1 MKRLACIVLS
11 LLLLSSL
18 VACQPDASQT
28 GSPPNES
35 SSDVSASSDSSGE
48 AGAYDTPLE
57 ISMSVRY
64 ADQCGTHVRN
74 EIIKEKFNLTFEYVP
89 VNWSDWNEKIRTWI
103 AMDDAPDILHMDLK
117 GAQSNEFKSWAKQ
130 GAFSPFLEE
139 YFASRPNLKKVYD
152 ESPTIPYLKVDG
164 VLYGWPGLNSY
175 RGYDDRVDDPYWTYR
190 RDWAKAVGKYKE
202 NDIYT
207 WEEWL
212 DLIRTVMEEDPG
224 NNGPGNTAGLVM
236 PPWAFPHAPVLLI
249 GPPATDGNESCSYFQ
264 QDGVYVWPP
273 ATEEYKT
280 GVKITYDMYQ
290 EGLIY
295 QDNILF
301 TSSENVDMFVGG
313 LAFAVY
319 AHFGSLNSSSLN
331 MLEAGIIDERSD
343 IGSAAVLAYDGK
355 MYLTQVADYWGVTC
369 FRHDLE
375 QEKIDRAM
383 DLWEYLRTNEGIQMR
398 WMGKEGVDYRVTGP
412 DLYDVE
418 VLWEYDEETQ
428 SYVDPYADF
437 KFEEAQ
443 PAGSVPTPAPYED
456 TFRFDEHKKIF
467 DVFNSGEVDAVLKP
481 YDYFISFGSAPN
493 KDKYGDFA
501 SIVKERF
508 ISLLAQPDIDVE
520 AEWDAFIEEMMPQV
534 QPVLDEINNGE
545 LQ

>member
-1 MKRLACIVLS
+1 MHETVRLYRTFLVAAQFPCRLS
-11 LLLLSSL
+11 TRRKSNRLSSKRIL
-18 VACQPDASQT
+18 LRRLRFLRQL
-28 GSPPNES
+28 
-35 SSDVSASSDSSGE
+35 GE

-313 LAFAVY
+313 ARLCRLRPLWLAEFLLPQ
-319 AHFGSLNSSSLN
+319 H
-331 MLEAGIIDERSD
+331 
-343 IGSAAVLAYDGK
+343 
-355 MYLTQVADYWGVTC
+355 
-369 FRHDLE
+369 
-375 QEKIDRAM
+375 
-383 DLWEYLRTNEGIQMR
+383 
-398 WMGKEGVDYRVTGP
+398 
-412 DLYDVE
+412 
-418 VLWEYDEETQ
+418 
-428 SYVDPYADF
+428 
-437 KFEEAQ
+437 
-443 PAGSVPTPAPYED
+443 AGSRHHRRALRHW
-456 TFRFDEHKKIF
+456 FRGGIGLRRQ
-467 DVFNSGEVDAVLKP
+467 DVSHPGC
-481 YDYFISFGSAPN
+481 G
-493 KDKYGDFA
+493 
-501 SIVKERF
+501 
-508 ISLLAQPDIDVE
+508 LLGRYLLPSRS
-520 AEWDAFIEEMMPQV
+520 
-534 QPVLDEINNGE
+534 
-545 LQ
+545 